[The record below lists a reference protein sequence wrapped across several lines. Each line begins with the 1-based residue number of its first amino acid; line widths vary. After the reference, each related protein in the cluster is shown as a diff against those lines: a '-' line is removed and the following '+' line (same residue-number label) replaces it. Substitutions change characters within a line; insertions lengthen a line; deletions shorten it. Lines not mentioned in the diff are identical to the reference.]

1 LRDLTRERVH
11 VLEDLNR
18 AKNRIEQ
25 LCQTGN
31 IKVSSVATDL
41 FGVSRRKMPKA
52 IVEGTHDAGW
62 MADYAKGQLRGKR
75 GELELALE
83 DTFTSQQTLAAGEG
97 TPAGGMVGR
106 TGRDAGEGDR
116 APGCGV

>member
-25 LCQTGN
+25 WCQTGN

-41 FGVSRRKMPKA
+41 FAVSGRRMLKA
-52 IVEGTHDAGW
+52 IVDGKRDAGW
-62 MADYAKGQLRGKR
+62 METTPTGNYAARKTGTGTGAIRRLHRRPAVVAEQGI
-75 GELELALE
+75 
-83 DTFTSQQTLAAGEG
+83 AAGGVAG
-97 TPAGGMVGR
+97 TTGRGAR
-106 TGRDAGEGDR
+106 TGD
-116 APGCGV
+116 